1 VGQLHQL
8 LQAEHATFVDSQFAI
23 HGKPVSAAAHADL
36 HRAGRRDHAHELSA
50 RPVDGRHGFGIALGR
65 LARSNSSQVWTAP
78 EALAHD
84 IVEVATSA
92 QGITL
97 TLVSALL
104 LASAFAFAARARRYG
119 QGRNTRRRMSMER
132 SSTAP
137 RSVDDSADT

>member
-1 VGQLHQL
+1 M
-8 LQAEHATFVDSQFAI
+8 VDAAI
-23 HGKPVSAAAHADL
+23 IALFAAAGSSIAVLSLAQVRDVVVA
-36 HRAGRRDHAHELSA
+36 RVFASMPVRGEFVFVAGMSLLT
-50 RPVDGRHGFGIALGR
+50 GFGFALGR
-65 LARSNSSQVWTAP
+65 LARSNSWHVWTAP

-104 LASAFAFAARARRYG
+104 LASAFAFGVPPRRYG
-119 QGRNTRRRMSMER
+119 QGRNTRRRMSMEC